1 MVSHVLYNRKNSILC
16 VKFNDMV
23 SLTTRSFDGDIIPE
37 YNPDEAS
44 HVIVEPGKSVSKA
57 RVTKNIILVFELF
70 NNLMFK
76 MFQGSHRCLS

>member
-23 SLTTRSFDGDIIPE
+23 SLTTRSFDGDIVPE

-57 RVTKNIILVFELF
+57 
-70 NNLMFK
+70 
-76 MFQGSHRCLS
+76 SHKKYYVSL